1 MRPARLLF
9 AAALTAAALAGT
21 PALAAAVPPP
31 NDNYL
36 ASTRILLGQNDI
48 TTSVDT
54 TEATTQGDIFNPNA
68 SGQEL
73 GGGPV
78 EPTTCNGASFGKTVW
93 YDIAPPT
100 NYGMQLRASAAF
112 PVAIAIYEWSARN
125 SQITRTVT
133 CSANAT
139 AEDLLPTLEAKKY
152 YTIQVGGVGGAGGPV
167 SLKATFFPDSD
178 NDGALDAIDDCRS
191 IPGIGNSGCPPV
203 LRVTPRLPVKFTTT
217 GVIITKLFVERVPK
231 GAKVVAKCS
240 GCGSQT
246 ITAKKMGTVTLTRF
260 TGRAVAAGKQ
270 IQVKVTMRPQGGTG
284 KYRNGATGLYRRW
297 TVRAGGLKT
306 EPDRCI
312 NAKTSK
318 IERCK

>member
-1 MRPARLLF
+1 MRPVRLLF

-21 PALAAAVPPP
+21 PALAAAAPPA

-36 ASTRILLGQNDI
+36 SSLPVDKTEFTATA
-48 TTSVDT
+48 DT
-54 TEATTQGDIFNPNA
+54 TEATTQPDVFNPSR
-68 SGQEL
+68 SGQPL
-73 GGGPV
+73 GGGAP
-78 EPTTCNGASFGKTVW
+78 EPTDCKGTPFAKTVW
-93 YDIAPPT
+93 YDLAPQVD
-100 NYGMQLRASAAF
+100 GGVQIRATGF
-112 PVAIAIYEWSARN
+112 QTVVAVYEWNASDSR
-125 SQITRTVT
+125 ITRLVD
-133 CSANAT
+133 CSANASSD
-139 AEDLLPTLEAKKY
+139 DLLLDVEGKKN
-152 YTIQVGGVGGAGGPV
+152 YTVQVGGVGGAGGLMN
-167 SLKATFFPDSD
+167 LKVDFFPDRD
-178 NDGALDAIDDCRS
+178 GDGALDAIDDCPS
-191 IPGIGNSGCPPV
+191 IPGIGNSGCPPT
-203 LRVTPRLPVKFTTT
+203 LSVTPRLPVKFTTT
-217 GVIITKLFVERVPK
+217 GVIITELFVERVPK

-246 ITAKKMGTVTLTRF
+246 ITARKAGTVTLTKF